1 MTADKKLKTKV
12 SDLISKTNLTALQR
26 ADKQT
31 FSSLITE
38 KGKNISGGEM
48 QRIAICRALLR
59 DPEVLILDEATSS
72 LDLKTEEQILNMIDS
87 LYSKTVVFVSHKMNS
102 LKFCNKIYKV
112 FDGKLE
118 PISIEKN

>member
-1 MTADKKLKTKV
+1 
-12 SDLISKTNLTALQR
+12 
-26 ADKQT
+26 
-31 FSSLITE
+31 
-38 KGKNISGGEM
+38 M

-102 LKFCNKIYKV
+102 
-112 FDGKLE
+112 
-118 PISIEKN
+118 